1 MNFKIPFMKYRK
13 IAAIASL
20 ILFAVSILSIA
31 FRGLSLGLDFSGGT
45 LVELTFKETIP
56 LESLRVDLSA
66 NNYEDFQVVNFGS
79 DTDVLIKI
87 ADVEGNSSIGD
98 EVFDLVQSRNIM
110 LEPQC

>member
-45 LVELTFKETIP
+45 LVELTFKETVP
-56 LESLRVDLSA
+56 L
-66 NNYEDFQVVNFGS
+66 
-79 DTDVLIKI
+79 
-87 ADVEGNSSIGD
+87 
-98 EVFDLVQSRNIM
+98 
-110 LEPQC
+110 